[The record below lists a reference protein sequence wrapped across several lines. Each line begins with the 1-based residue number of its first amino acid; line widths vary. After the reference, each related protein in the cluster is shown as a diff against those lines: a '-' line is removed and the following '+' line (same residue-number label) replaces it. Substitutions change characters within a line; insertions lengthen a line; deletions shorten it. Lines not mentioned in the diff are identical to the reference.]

1 MAMWLGISQGL
12 DAVEQR
18 KLNQAELDLRVKSE
32 ERLEKQ
38 FNQSTTDRRLQQI
51 IDLGGYVSSSKSGKK
66 SKDARADA
74 EAVITFKKRMETA
87 LENVSIEDQQIL
99 QEYTDQLT
107 TSPAKTAEVLNSWNE
122 LNKSGSNIQIT
133 EIPEIFKIISFT
145 AGDETQTK
153 LTLQELYNIDL
164 TDDEVYKNLL
174 QAAASSNKATVVVDY
189 DPSSTSVRKPED
201 LRAQYQYI
209 LPMVIAD
216 ARAAQSQTDR
226 PDAQEI
232 TAALN
237 NVKSSDEAVAARAQ
251 SYLFEKFFSLERAEI
266 LESSGNNYYRGL
278 TENPFIAPF
287 LVSTEPAVNTSPAI
301 RTIPNA
307 TVLTQE
313 IIDSYP
319 SLQNINAKPGDQFL
333 QTEEG
338 GILYG
343 PDGQPKQQ

>member
-1 MAMWLGISQGL
+1 MGMWQGIGQGL
-12 DAVEQR
+12 AAVEER
-18 KLNQAELDLRVKSE
+18 KFNQQQLDIGTKAE

-38 FNQSTTDRRLQQI
+38 FNQNTTDRRLQQI
-51 IDLGGYVSSSKSGKK
+51 IDLGGYVGSSTSGKK

-74 EAVITFKKRMETA
+74 EAVITFKKRMGTA
-87 LENVSIEDQQIL
+87 LENLSIEDQQIL
-99 QEYTDQLT
+99 QEYTNQLT

-122 LNKSGSNIQIT
+122 LNTSDSNIQNT

-189 DPSSTSVRKPED
+189 NPSSTSVRKPED
-201 LRAQYQYI
+201 LRTQFSYVLSAVMQEARDAQ
-209 LPMVIAD
+209 
-216 ARAAQSQTDR
+216 AQTGRD
-226 PDAQEI
+226 DVQEI
-232 TAALN
+232 TAALD
-237 NVKSSDEAVAARAQ
+237 NVSSSNEAVAARAQ

-287 LVSTEPAVNTSPAI
+287 LVSTEPAVNNNPPV
-301 RTIPNA
+301 RTIPGA

-313 IIDSYP
+313 VIDSSP
-319 SLQNINAKPGDQFL
+319 SLQDLNAKPGDQFL
-333 QTEEG
+333 PREEG
-338 GILYG
+338 SGILYG
-343 PDGQPKQQ
+343 PDGQPKQ

>member
-1 MAMWLGISQGL
+1 MGMWQGIGQGL
-12 DAVEQR
+12 AAVEER
-18 KLNQAELDLRVKSE
+18 KFNQQQLDIRTKAE

-38 FNQSTTDRRLQQI
+38 FNQNTTDRRLQQI
-51 IDLGGYVSSSKSGKK
+51 IDLGGYVGSSTSGKK
-66 SKDARADA
+66 SKGARADA

-87 LENVSIEDQQIL
+87 IENVSIEDQERL
-99 QEYTDQLT
+99 QKYTNQLT

-133 EIPEIFKIISFT
+133 EIPEIFQIISFT

-174 QAAASSNKATVVVDY
+174 QAAVSSSKATVVVDY

-201 LRAQYQYI
+201 LKTQSSYVLTGIMQE
-209 LPMVIAD
+209 
-216 ARAAQSQTDR
+216 ARAAQAQTGRD
-226 PDAQEI
+226 DVQEI
-232 TAALN
+232 TAALD
-237 NVKSSDEAVAARAQ
+237 NVSSSNEAVSAKAQ

-266 LESSGNNYYRGL
+266 LESSGNNYFRGL

-287 LVSTEPAVNTSPAI
+287 LVSTEPAVNNSPTV

-343 PDGQPKQQ
+343 PDGKPKQ

>member
-1 MAMWLGISQGL
+1 MGMWQGIGQGL
-12 DAVEQR
+12 AAVEER
-18 KLNQAELDLRVKSE
+18 KFNQQQLDIGTKAE

-38 FNQSTTDRRLQQI
+38 FNQNTTDRRLQQI
-51 IDLGGYVSSSKSGKK
+51 IDLGGYVGSSTSGKK

-74 EAVITFKKRMETA
+74 EAVITFKKRMGTA
-87 LENVSIEDQQIL
+87 LENLSIEDQQIL
-99 QEYTDQLT
+99 QEYTNQLT

-189 DPSSTSVRKPED
+189 NPSSTSVRKPED
-201 LRAQYQYI
+201 LRTQFSYVLSAVMQEARDAQ
-209 LPMVIAD
+209 
-216 ARAAQSQTDR
+216 AQTGRD
-226 PDAQEI
+226 DVQEI
-232 TAALN
+232 TAALD
-237 NVKSSDEAVAARAQ
+237 NVSSSNEAVAARAQ

-287 LVSTEPAVNTSPAI
+287 LVSTEPAVNNNPPV
-301 RTIPNA
+301 RTIPGA

-313 IIDSYP
+313 VIDSSP
-319 SLQNINAKPGDQFL
+319 SLQDLNAKPGDQFL
-333 QTEEG
+333 PREEG
-338 GILYG
+338 SGILYG
-343 PDGQPKQQ
+343 PDGQPKQ